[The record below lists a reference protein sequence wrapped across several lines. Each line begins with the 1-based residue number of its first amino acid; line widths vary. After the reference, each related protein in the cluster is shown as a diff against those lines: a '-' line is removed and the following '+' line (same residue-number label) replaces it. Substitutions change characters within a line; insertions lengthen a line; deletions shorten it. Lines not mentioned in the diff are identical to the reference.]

1 MIRQFIQRLICCC
14 HPHKKIHI
22 HTPEQ
27 IYTPERRPSDIYSP
41 RQLRV
46 YDYNLFE
53 MILER
58 KLQELNNKK

>member
-1 MIRQFIQRLICCC
+1 MIRQFFQRFVYCCY
-14 HPHKKIHI
+14 PHKIHI

-58 KLQELNNKK
+58 KLQELKDKI